1 MALPNRFPGI
11 FRPSELRTF
20 PMRAVRQVRD
30 RVRED
35 GDTLKHP
42 AFLATAA
49 AVLAAG
55 ITLGA
60 LLWVSHG
67 QRIEEGH
74 AQANDLSRLLEEQT
88 ARSFQAV
95 DLVLQGMADTARTFT
110 VPGHDEAYQ
119 ELLTRRLKALP
130 YVRAQFVIG
139 ADGFITNDT
148 DHPSTPRVSL
158 ADREYFRFHR
168 NNPADELHIGKPL
181 RSRSVNR
188 WFVSVSRRVDRPDG
202 SFGGIVVAAVEPAFF
217 DGFFGEL
224 HLQGNDTINLLHA
237 DGILIARAPTGQAIV
252 GQDFASLKL
261 FSEFLPHNPTGTY
274 TAVSQ
279 ADGVERIVSYRAV
292 PGLPL
297 VVTVALGRDAI
308 LADWKASTLASAGG
322 FAIVAALGLV
332 VALSTIRR
340 RAERRLAQERALATQ
355 KLEMLGQMTG
365 GVAHDFNN
373 VIAVASANLALAGK
387 HLGDPDRLWQH
398 LDGASK
404 ALERGAGLTGRL
416 LGFARHRS
424 LEVTAGDANELLRA
438 LEPMLRQ
445 AVGSGVSLSLDLAPR
460 LSACLVDRTQFDA
473 ALLNLVI
480 NARDAMPNGGSIAI
494 ATSSWTE
501 PEGSDTLEFGSYVRV
516 LVRDSGTGMTPAQAR
531 RAFEP
536 LFSTKGERG
545 TGLGLSQ
552 VHGFLRRIGGD
563 SRITSRPSEGTTV
576 ELLFPCAPRSGP

>member
-1 MALPNRFPGI
+1 
-11 FRPSELRTF
+11 
-20 PMRAVRQVRD
+20 MRAMRQLRD
-30 RVRED
+30 RARED
-35 GDTLKHP
+35 GDTLRHP
-42 AFLATAA
+42 AFLATVA
-49 AVLAAG
+49 AVLAVG
-55 ITLGA
+55 IVLAA
-60 LLWVSHG
+60 LLWMSHG
-67 QRIEEGH
+67 LKIEEGH
-74 AQANDLSRLLEEQT
+74 ARANDLSRLLEEQT

-95 DLVLQGMADTARTFT
+95 DLVLQSMADTARTFT
-110 VPGHDEAYQ
+110 VPEHDEAYQ

-130 YVRAQFVIG
+130 HVRALFVIG
-139 ADGFITNDT
+139 ANGFITHDT

-168 NNPADELHIGKPL
+168 DNPADALHIGKPL

-188 WFVSVSRRVDRPDG
+188 WFVSVSRRVDRPGG

-217 DGFFGEL
+217 DAFFGEL

-237 DGILIARAPTGQAIV
+237 DGTLIARAPTGQAMV

-261 FSEFLPHNPTGTY
+261 FSELLPQSRNGTY
-274 TAVSQ
+274 SAVSQ
-279 ADGVERIVSYRAV
+279 ADGVERIVSYRSV

-308 LADWKASTLASAGG
+308 LADWTASALASAGG
-322 FAIVAALGLV
+322 FAVVTVLGLA
-332 VALSTIRR
+332 VAFGTIRR

-387 HLGDPDRLWQH
+387 HLGDVDRLRQH

-424 LEVTAGDANELLRA
+424 LEVSAGDANELLRA

-445 AVGSGVSLSLDLAPR
+445 AAGSDVSLALDLAPD
-460 LSACLVDRTQFDA
+460 LSACLVDRAQFDA

-480 NARDAMPNGGSIAI
+480 NARDAMPDGGSIDI

-501 PEGSDTLEFGSYVRV
+501 PEGSDSLEPGSYIRI

-552 VHGFLRRIGGD
+552 VHGFLHRIGGD
-563 SRITSRPSEGTTV
+563 ARIASRPGEGTTV
-576 ELLFPCAPRSGP
+576 ELLFPCAPRTVS